1 MNYTDFLKS
10 KVVVAPKSG
19 FAIDRGQLNPELK
32 GHQKDAV
39 QWAIAGGRRALFES
53 FGLGK
58 TAQEI
63 EFCHQVVMHE
73 RVNDNPNAKALIV
86 LPLGVKQEFS
96 RDAVALLHY
105 EAPPYVRT
113 QAEADAYDGEIV
125 MTNYERVRDGDIDPK
140 KFCAVALDEASVLR
154 SFGSKTYQTFLQ
166 KFRGVKYK
174 LVCTAT
180 PSPNRYKEL
189 IHYAAFLEVM
199 DSGQALTRFFQR
211 DSTKAN
217 HLTLYPHKEQEF
229 WLWVASWA
237 LLISK
242 PSDLGYRDEGYDL
255 PKLTVNWHELSVD
268 HSSAGTDKFGQVKL
282 IRDASVSIQDEAR
295 EKRES
300 LNVRVAKM
308 AEIVNSA
315 PEDHFILWHD
325 LESERHAIKDA
336 LPEAVEV
343 YGTQDLDERE
353 RRVVDFSEGRTRLLA
368 TKKEISGQGCNF
380 QRYCHRAIFLGI
392 DYKFNDFIQAVHRI
406 YRFLQTEEVVID
418 IIYVESEA
426 QVKEH
431 RYLFLTK
438 NPKRYIKLIQ
448 AGILPL
454 NNDRFWYGTTCEN
467 PMQEY
472 FFCGRAKTFVSIEP
486 IFAPF
491 TGLNYFDTPP
501 EQRVDWIIVGA
512 ETGNRKGK
520 VIPEKSWI
528 DELAYCSA
536 QQKTPIFMKSS
547 LRGIMGVDFVQQFPW
562 DK

>member
-242 PSDLGYRDEGYDL
+242 PSDLGYGDEGYDL
-255 PKLTVNWHELSVD
+255 PKLEI
-268 HSSAGTDKFGQVKL
+268 VKL
-282 IRDASVSIQDEAR
+282 MVLASVAFALGAAAMWQAVWQAAD
-295 EKRES
+295 KK
-300 LNVRVAKM
+300 AKAAIEL
-308 AEIVNSA
+308 AETAN
-315 PEDHFILWHD
+315 
-325 LESERHAIKDA
+325 
-336 LPEAVEV
+336 
-343 YGTQDLDERE
+343 
-353 RRVVDFSEGRTRLLA
+353 
-368 TKKEISGQGCNF
+368 
-380 QRYCHRAIFLGI
+380 RAISKAMQLRKLVLDRALLLGI
-392 DYKFNDFIQAVHRI
+392 M
-406 YRFLQTEEVVID
+406 TEEERSAYD
-418 IIYVESEA
+418 E
-426 QVKEH
+426 
-431 RYLFLTK
+431 
-438 NPKRYIKLIQ
+438 
-448 AGILPL
+448 
-454 NNDRFWYGTTCEN
+454 D
-467 PMQEY
+467 
-472 FFCGRAKTFVSIEP
+472 KTDDVP
-486 IFAPF
+486 
-491 TGLNYFDTPP
+491 
-501 EQRVDWIIVGA
+501 V
-512 ETGNRKGK
+512 
-520 VIPEKSWI
+520 
-528 DELAYCSA
+528 
-536 QQKTPIFMKSS
+536 
-547 LRGIMGVDFVQQFPW
+547 
-562 DK
+562 

>member
-19 FAIDRGQLNPELK
+19 FTIDRGRLNPALK

-63 EFCHQVVMHE
+63 EFCHQVVTHE
-73 RVNDNPNAKALIV
+73 RTDENPNAKALIV

-105 EAPPYVRT
+105 DAPPYVRT

-229 WLWVASWA
+229 WLWVARWA
-237 LLISK
+237 LMISK
-242 PSDLGYRDEGYDL
+242 PSDLGY
-255 PKLTVNWHELSVD
+255 
-268 HSSAGTDKFGQVKL
+268 
-282 IRDASVSIQDEAR
+282 
-295 EKRES
+295 
-300 LNVRVAKM
+300 
-308 AEIVNSA
+308 
-315 PEDHFILWHD
+315 
-325 LESERHAIKDA
+325 
-336 LPEAVEV
+336 
-343 YGTQDLDERE
+343 
-353 RRVVDFSEGRTRLLA
+353 
-368 TKKEISGQGCNF
+368 
-380 QRYCHRAIFLGI
+380 
-392 DYKFNDFIQAVHRI
+392 
-406 YRFLQTEEVVID
+406 
-418 IIYVESEA
+418 
-426 QVKEH
+426 
-431 RYLFLTK
+431 
-438 NPKRYIKLIQ
+438 
-448 AGILPL
+448 
-454 NNDRFWYGTTCEN
+454 
-467 PMQEY
+467 
-472 FFCGRAKTFVSIEP
+472 
-486 IFAPF
+486 
-491 TGLNYFDTPP
+491 
-501 EQRVDWIIVGA
+501 
-512 ETGNRKGK
+512 
-520 VIPEKSWI
+520 
-528 DELAYCSA
+528 
-536 QQKTPIFMKSS
+536 
-547 LRGIMGVDFVQQFPW
+547 
-562 DK
+562 

>member
-180 PSPNRYKEL
+180 PSPNR
-189 IHYAAFLEVM
+189 
-199 DSGQALTRFFQR
+199 
-211 DSTKAN
+211 
-217 HLTLYPHKEQEF
+217 
-229 WLWVASWA
+229 
-237 LLISK
+237 
-242 PSDLGYRDEGYDL
+242 
-255 PKLTVNWHELSVD
+255 
-268 HSSAGTDKFGQVKL
+268 
-282 IRDASVSIQDEAR
+282 
-295 EKRES
+295 
-300 LNVRVAKM
+300 
-308 AEIVNSA
+308 
-315 PEDHFILWHD
+315 
-325 LESERHAIKDA
+325 
-336 LPEAVEV
+336 
-343 YGTQDLDERE
+343 
-353 RRVVDFSEGRTRLLA
+353 
-368 TKKEISGQGCNF
+368 
-380 QRYCHRAIFLGI
+380 
-392 DYKFNDFIQAVHRI
+392 
-406 YRFLQTEEVVID
+406 
-418 IIYVESEA
+418 
-426 QVKEH
+426 
-431 RYLFLTK
+431 
-438 NPKRYIKLIQ
+438 
-448 AGILPL
+448 
-454 NNDRFWYGTTCEN
+454 
-467 PMQEY
+467 
-472 FFCGRAKTFVSIEP
+472 
-486 IFAPF
+486 
-491 TGLNYFDTPP
+491 
-501 EQRVDWIIVGA
+501 
-512 ETGNRKGK
+512 
-520 VIPEKSWI
+520 
-528 DELAYCSA
+528 
-536 QQKTPIFMKSS
+536 
-547 LRGIMGVDFVQQFPW
+547 
-562 DK
+562 